1 VWNAGDILIGGAGS
15 DTIMGLNG
23 NDLIDGNAVLQTWIS
38 VPSTWNIANEA
49 PGYVSVPAGRSYVAT
64 MAKVNDYIS
73 NNLISADVIA
83 DLQIVRLIA
92 QVPAAV
98 GENDIAVFQAPRA
111 NYTITVNANGTITVV
126 DPRNGGAAT
135 NDGTD
140 TLRNIETLR
149 FSDGDV
155 LVSSLAPRAP
165 VLVLG
170 GAIGGAGTLAV
181 TWTAP
186 ALLSG
191 TSLASYT
198 ARAWTTVNRAGTPSA
213 TCTTSDGSTLTC
225 TITSLAA
232 GSYFVDVIATNSANV
247 NSAGSTVVGP
257 VVVSAA
263 AAASISP
270 ATQNLSATKDSP
282 ISSTSVFSP
291 TGLTG
296 TITYTISAPLPSG
309 LSMEPTTGVITGTPT
324 VTLATTVFTITA
336 TAGAVTA
343 TSTINVTVSDP
354 AAAAITPGTQTISA
368 TQNTPIT
375 PTTGFTP
382 TNLTSPV
389 VYTISA
395 PLPSGLSMN
404 STTGVITGTPTG
416 TLATTLFTI
425 TATNASTP
433 ARTATAT
440 ISITV
445 AVAGVQ
451 GAPVA
456 PTGVTISASTGTAI
470 VTWNAVIGTTR
481 YTAQAFSSPT
491 STRVIRQC
499 SVSGNAGASTFSCT
513 LPRLQS
519 LSTYYVNVMA
529 RNSAGANSSGS
540 RISVLI
546 P

>member
-1 VWNAGDILIGGAGS
+1 
-15 DTIMGLNG
+15 M
-23 NDLIDGNAVLQTWIS
+23 
-38 VPSTWNIANEA
+38 
-49 PGYVSVPAGRSYVAT
+49 
-64 MAKVNDYIS
+64 
-73 NNLISADVIA
+73 
-83 DLQIVRLIA
+83 QIVRLIG
-92 QVPAAV
+92 QTVHSL
-98 GENDIAVFQAPRA
+98 ENDVAVFQSPRA
-111 NYTITVNANGTITVV
+111 NYTITVNANGTITVA
-126 DPRNGGAAT
+126 DSGNGAIALA
-135 NDGTD
+135 DGTD

-149 FSDGDV
+149 FTDGDV

-540 RISVLI
+540 RISVVI